1 MLRFIAA
8 SALTA
13 ILLGAC
19 GGPEPTKTPDQAARI
34 EPTPPTA
41 EPAPVGETTRDPAA
55 YRAVVDAPDRDAAD
69 KALDA
74 GRHPAELLAFFGIRP
89 GWKVAELGAGGGYTS
104 ELLARSVA
112 PDGIVYGQNPK
123 GVLERFAEKP
133 WSERL
138 AKPVMKAVVR
148 VDREFDSPL
157 PPEAKNLD
165 AVLNIMFYHD
175 TVWQGADREAMNK
188 AIYAALKPGGIYGIV
203 DHSAQP
209 GAALAHTETLHRI
222 EEKTLRAEVE
232 SAGFRLVAEGNFLRN
247 PGDTRD
253 WSTSPRVVASE
264 KRGTSDRFV
273 LRFEKPDVTGK

>member
-1 MLRFIAA
+1 MLRFTAFVSI
-8 SALTA
+8 A

-19 GGPEPTKTPDQAARI
+19 TKAEPTKSPDQAGLI
-34 EPTPPTA
+34 EPTPPTT
-41 EPAPVGETTRDPAA
+41 EPARMGETTRDPAA
-55 YRAVVDAPDRDAAD
+55 YRAIVEAPDRDAAD

-89 GWKVAELGAGGGYTS
+89 GWKVAEVGAAGGYTS
-104 ELLARSVA
+104 ELLARAVA
-112 PDGIVYGQNPK
+112 PDGIVYGQNSPA
-123 GVLERFAEKP
+123 VLQRFAEKP

-148 VDREFDSPL
+148 VDRDFDSPL
-157 PPEAKNLD
+157 PPEVKNLD

-175 TVWQGADREAMNK
+175 TVWQGVDREAMNK
-188 AIYAALKPGGIYGIV
+188 AVYAALKPGGIYGIV

-222 EEKTLRAEVE
+222 DEKTLRAEIE
-232 SAGFRLVAEGNFLRN
+232 SAGFRLVGEGKFLKN
-247 PGDTRD
+247 PADTRD
-253 WSTSPRVVASE
+253 WSTSPRVVGE

>member
-1 MLRFIAA
+1 MLRFASLVSIA
-8 SALTA
+8 L
-13 ILLGAC
+13 LLGAC
-19 GGPEPTKTPDQAARI
+19 TKAEPTKSPDQAALI

-41 EPAPVGETTRDPAA
+41 EPARMGETTRDPAA
-55 YRAVVDAPDRDAAD
+55 YRAIVEAPDRDAAD

-89 GWKVAELGAGGGYTS
+89 GWRVAEVGAAGGYTS
-104 ELLARSVA
+104 ELLARAVA
-112 PDGIVYGQNPK
+112 PDGIVYGQNSPA
-123 GVLERFAEKP
+123 VLQRFAEKP

-138 AKPVMKAVVR
+138 AKPVMKGVVR

-157 PPEAKNLD
+157 PPEVKNLD

-175 TVWQGADREAMNK
+175 TVWQGVDREAMNK
-188 AIYAALKPGGIYGIV
+188 AVYAALKPGGIYGIV

-222 EEKTLRAEVE
+222 DEKTLRAEIE
-232 SAGFRLVAEGNFLRN
+232 SAGFRLVDEGKFLKN
-247 PGDTRD
+247 PADTRD
-253 WSTSPRVVASE
+253 WSTSPRVVGE